1 MDNQSIFNVLISA
14 LGVLALWIL
23 NGISN
28 KIKDLEDD
36 NKDLP
41 HYYVSKEDYR
51 SDISDIKQ
59 MLNKIFDRL
68 DAKVDKCTWKRSPL
82 LNSVIKNH

>member
-1 MDNQSIFNVLISA
+1 LDNQTIFNVLVSA

-28 KIKDLEDD
+28 KIKDLEND
-36 NKDLP
+36 NKELP

-51 SDISDIKQ
+51 SDITDIKQ

-68 DAKVDKCTWKRSPL
+68 DAKVDK
-82 LNSVIKNH
+82 

>member
-36 NKDLP
+36 NKELP

-68 DAKVDKCTWKRSPL
+68 DHKVDK
-82 LNSVIKNH
+82 

>member
-68 DAKVDKCTWKRSPL
+68 DAKADK
-82 LNSVIKNH
+82 

>member
-36 NKDLP
+36 NKEFP

-68 DAKVDKCTWKRSPL
+68 DSKVDK
-82 LNSVIKNH
+82 

>member
-1 MDNQSIFNVLISA
+1 LDNQTIFNVLVSA

-36 NKDLP
+36 NKELP

-68 DAKVDKCTWKRSPL
+68 DAKVDK
-82 LNSVIKNH
+82 

>member
-1 MDNQSIFNVLISA
+1 MDIQTIFNVLISA

-23 NGISN
+23 NSISN
-28 KIKDLEDD
+28 KIKDLENE
-36 NKDLP
+36 NKEMP

-68 DAKVDKCTWKRSPL
+68 DAKVDK
-82 LNSVIKNH
+82 

>member
-1 MDNQSIFNVLISA
+1 MDIQTIFNVLISA

-36 NKDLP
+36 NKEMP

-51 SDISDIKQ
+51 TDISDIKQ

-68 DAKVDKCTWKRSPL
+68 DAKVDK
-82 LNSVIKNH
+82 

>member
-1 MDNQSIFNVLISA
+1 MDIQTIFNVLISA
-14 LGVLALWIL
+14 LGILAMWIL

-36 NKDLP
+36 NKEMP

-51 SDISDIKQ
+51 SDIADIKQ

-68 DAKVDKCTWKRSPL
+68 DAKVDK
-82 LNSVIKNH
+82 

>member
-28 KIKDLEDD
+28 KIKDLEND
-36 NKDLP
+36 NKELP

-68 DAKVDKCTWKRSPL
+68 DAKVDK
-82 LNSVIKNH
+82 

>member
-1 MDNQSIFNVLISA
+1 MDNQTIFNVLVSA

-68 DAKVDKCTWKRSPL
+68 DAKVDK
-82 LNSVIKNH
+82 

>member
-1 MDNQSIFNVLISA
+1 MDNQTIFNVLVSA

-68 DAKVDKCTWKRSPL
+68 DSKVDK
-82 LNSVIKNH
+82 

>member
-1 MDNQSIFNVLISA
+1 LDIQTIFNVLVSA

-28 KIKDLEDD
+28 KIKDLEND
-36 NKDLP
+36 NKEMP

-68 DAKVDKCTWKRSPL
+68 DAKVDK
-82 LNSVIKNH
+82 

>member
-36 NKDLP
+36 NKELP
-41 HYYVSKEDYR
+41 HFYVSKEDYR

-68 DAKVDKCTWKRSPL
+68 DSKVDK
-82 LNSVIKNH
+82 

>member
-1 MDNQSIFNVLISA
+1 MDNQTIFNVLISA

-28 KIKDLEDD
+28 KIKDLEND
-36 NKDLP
+36 NKELP

-51 SDISDIKQ
+51 SDITDIKQ

-68 DAKVDKCTWKRSPL
+68 DAKVDK
-82 LNSVIKNH
+82 

>member
-1 MDNQSIFNVLISA
+1 MDNQTIFNVLISA

-23 NGISN
+23 NSISN
-28 KIKDLEDD
+28 KIKDLEND
-36 NKDLP
+36 NKEMP

-68 DAKVDKCTWKRSPL
+68 DAKVDK
-82 LNSVIKNH
+82 

>member
-1 MDNQSIFNVLISA
+1 LDIQTIFNVLISA
-14 LGVLALWIL
+14 LGVLAMWIL
-23 NGISN
+23 NSIN
-28 KIKDLEDD
+28 NRIKDLENE
-36 NKDLP
+36 NKEMP

-68 DAKVDKCTWKRSPL
+68 DAKVDK
-82 LNSVIKNH
+82 

>member
-1 MDNQSIFNVLISA
+1 MDNQTIFNVLVSA

-28 KIKDLEDD
+28 KIKDLEND
-36 NKDLP
+36 NKELP

-68 DAKVDKCTWKRSPL
+68 DAKVDK
-82 LNSVIKNH
+82 

>member
-68 DAKVDKCTWKRSPL
+68 DSKVDK
-82 LNSVIKNH
+82 

>member
-36 NKDLP
+36 NKELP

-68 DAKVDKCTWKRSPL
+68 DAKVDK
-82 LNSVIKNH
+82 

>member
-1 MDNQSIFNVLISA
+1 MDIQTIFNVLISA

-36 NKDLP
+36 NKEMP

-68 DAKVDKCTWKRSPL
+68 DAKVDK
-82 LNSVIKNH
+82 

>member
-1 MDNQSIFNVLISA
+1 MDIQTIFNVLISA

-28 KIKDLEDD
+28 KIKSLEDD
-36 NKDLP
+36 NKEMP

-68 DAKVDKCTWKRSPL
+68 DAKVDK
-82 LNSVIKNH
+82 

>member
-1 MDNQSIFNVLISA
+1 MTIQEIFNVLISA

-23 NGISN
+23 NSISN
-28 KIKDLEDD
+28 KIKDLEND
-36 NKDLP
+36 NKEMP

-68 DAKVDKCTWKRSPL
+68 DAKVDK
-82 LNSVIKNH
+82 

>member
-1 MDNQSIFNVLISA
+1 LDIQTIFNVLISA
-14 LGVLALWIL
+14 LGVLAMWIL

-28 KIKDLEDD
+28 KIKDLEND
-36 NKDLP
+36 NKEMP

-68 DAKVDKCTWKRSPL
+68 DAKVDK
-82 LNSVIKNH
+82 

>member
-1 MDNQSIFNVLISA
+1 MDNQTIFNVLISA

-28 KIKDLEDD
+28 KIKDLEND
-36 NKDLP
+36 NKELP

-68 DAKVDKCTWKRSPL
+68 DAKVDK
-82 LNSVIKNH
+82 

>member
-1 MDNQSIFNVLISA
+1 METQTIFNILISV

-23 NGISN
+23 NNIN
-28 KIKDLEDD
+28 KRINDVEEDMKDI
-36 NKDLP
+36 P

-68 DAKVDKCTWKRSPL
+68 DAKVDK
-82 LNSVIKNH
+82 

>member
-1 MDNQSIFNVLISA
+1 MDTQTIFNILISI

-23 NGISN
+23 NNIN
-28 KIKDLEDD
+28 KRINDVEEDMKDI
-36 NKDLP
+36 P

-68 DAKVDKCTWKRSPL
+68 DAKVDK
-82 LNSVIKNH
+82 

>member
-1 MDNQSIFNVLISA
+1 MDIQTIFNVLISA
-14 LGVLALWIL
+14 LGVLAMWIL

-28 KIKDLEDD
+28 KIKDLEND
-36 NKDLP
+36 NKEMP

-68 DAKVDKCTWKRSPL
+68 DAKVDK
-82 LNSVIKNH
+82 

>member
-28 KIKDLEDD
+28 KIKDLEND
-36 NKDLP
+36 NKELP

-51 SDISDIKQ
+51 SDIFDIKQ

-68 DAKVDKCTWKRSPL
+68 DAKVDK
-82 LNSVIKNH
+82 

>member
-1 MDNQSIFNVLISA
+1 MDNQTIFNVLVSA

-28 KIKDLEDD
+28 KIKDLENDS
-36 NKDLP
+36 KELP

-68 DAKVDKCTWKRSPL
+68 DAKVDK
-82 LNSVIKNH
+82 

>member
-1 MDNQSIFNVLISA
+1 MTTQDMFNVLISA
-14 LGVLALWIL
+14 LGVLAMWIL

-28 KIKDLEDD
+28 KIKNLEDD

-68 DAKVDKCTWKRSPL
+68 DAKVDK
-82 LNSVIKNH
+82 

>member
-68 DAKVDKCTWKRSPL
+68 DAKVDK
-82 LNSVIKNH
+82 

>member
-1 MDNQSIFNVLISA
+1 MDIQTIFNLLISA

-36 NKDLP
+36 NKEMP

-68 DAKVDKCTWKRSPL
+68 DAKVDK
-82 LNSVIKNH
+82 

>member
-1 MDNQSIFNVLISA
+1 LDNQTIFNVLISA
-14 LGVLALWIL
+14 LGVLAMWIL

-68 DAKVDKCTWKRSPL
+68 DAKVDK
-82 LNSVIKNH
+82 

>member
-1 MDNQSIFNVLISA
+1 MDIQTIFNVLISA

-28 KIKDLEDD
+28 KIKDLEND
-36 NKDLP
+36 NKKLP

-68 DAKVDKCTWKRSPL
+68 DAKVDK
-82 LNSVIKNH
+82 